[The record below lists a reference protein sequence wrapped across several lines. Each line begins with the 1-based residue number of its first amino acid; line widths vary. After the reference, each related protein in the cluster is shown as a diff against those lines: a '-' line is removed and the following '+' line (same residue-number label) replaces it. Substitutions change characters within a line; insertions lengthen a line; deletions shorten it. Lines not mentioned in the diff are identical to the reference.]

1 MRVLIYSDMNS
12 SPWGGSEILWSKL
25 ISVLRK
31 RHADIAVTCFARDQA
46 KDACQENQVSKTMLL
61 PRSAIHMPRIL
72 WVRLLNKLSFGY
84 LQRFWWWFWRCKQ
97 RRFCE
102 RFSPDVVF
110 ISMSW
115 PYAGR
120 PLRPYLQNSNVPYAC
135 FLHYVAE
142 NLAEKSADDER
153 RGFFENA
160 SKVLTTGQRSIK
172 LLEQWLGKQLVN
184 TIPMLNFVEMER
196 FAFRNNG
203 NRDSSERKRIRLL
216 CVARLCVR
224 DKGQEVLLESL
235 AELPDINWHLTL
247 AGDGPD
253 RHFLEQQVQR
263 FGIANKVDF
272 LGRVSTSVVPDLLA
286 GHDIFVLSSRNEGLP
301 LSLLEAMASGLPCI
315 ATDVGSVKEVLIHEK
330 TGLLVQPNNPIQLKE
345 ALEQMITDVEL
356 RKRCSIA
363 ARTLVKEKCN
373 EDKFLTYIADLLEE
387 AAYDGRV
394 DGTLV
399 V

>member
-1 MRVLIYSDMNS
+1 
-12 SPWGGSEILWSKL
+12 
-25 ISVLRK
+25 
-31 RHADIAVTCFARDQA
+31 
-46 KDACQENQVSKTMLL
+46 
-61 PRSAIHMPRIL
+61 
-72 WVRLLNKLSFGY
+72 
-84 LQRFWWWFWRCKQ
+84 
-97 RRFCE
+97 
-102 RFSPDVVF
+102 
-110 ISMSW
+110 MSW